1 MMLDQ
6 ILNETV
12 CVESGGNGPASL
24 MFLHGGGSGKCD
36 WASQMRYLDG
46 MYRVVALDIPG
57 HGASSI
63 PAVASIEYLAEIGRE
78 VQRRHGLAR
87 TILIGHS
94 MGSWVALEMYRQ
106 NPSGIAG
113 IVLIECSRLAES
125 LARRDALRKQVRKS
139 GAKALLL
146 QSHPGVFMPGTDPD
160 LIAFHLRRV
169 EALCE
174 RYVEELILNTVDW
187 DVTLMA
193 PTLRNVRVPLLI
205 LQSTAVDGEL
215 RRRPLARVDQSSWIS
230 FARTNAPHAE
240 VKIIANAGHFPHID
254 QPSAVSVALEHFAH
268 RALSAAPAIA
278 G

>member
-1 MMLDQ
+1 MMLDR
-6 ILNETV
+6 IRNETV
-12 CVESGGNGPASL
+12 CVESVGNGPAAL
-24 MFLHGGGSGKCD
+24 MFLHGGGSGKGD

-78 VQRRHGLAR
+78 VNRRHGLAR

-94 MGSWVALEMYRQ
+94 IGSWVALEMYRQ

-113 IVLIECSRLAES
+113 IVLIECSRLAEG
-125 LARRDALRKQVRKS
+125 LAGRDALREQVRKS

-146 QSHPGVFMPGTDPD
+146 QSYTGMFMPGTDPD
-160 LIAFHLRRV
+160 LIAFHVRRV
-169 EALCE
+169 EALCD
-174 RYVEELILNTVDW
+174 RYIEELILNTVDW
-187 DVTLMA
+187 DATLMA
-193 PTLRNVRVPLLI
+193 PALRTVRVPLLI
-205 LQSTAVDGEL
+205 LQSTAVGRE
-215 RRRPLARVDQSSWIS
+215 RRHRPLTRADQSSWIS

-240 VKIIANAGHFPHID
+240 VQIIANAGHFPHIE
-254 QPSAVSVALEHFAH
+254 QPSAVSVALENFAH
-268 RALSAAPAIA
+268 RALAAAPATV